1 MVRQLRIDGPGV
13 LHHVHNRGAR
23 RQAVFLDDRDRRSFL
38 SLLAEALSRHDGELH
53 AYCLMGNHFHLLL
66 RTKDGSLDRIMQLAM
81 SRFVRGFNE
90 RHGFDGPLFTDRY
103 SSHPVT
109 DDRYAI
115 ALFRYIHRNPA
126 DIPGVDIAAYRWSS
140 LRAFLDPRQRPAWLK
155 TDMGLAYFGG
165 DRSAFA
171 HFVLDDESHVN
182 GVDHDRVALQSS
194 GTDNSRQSALAD
206 DLAQLVALTSAISGY
221 AEETLRG
228 SAVGTPSPER
238 ALLCELATSLLV
250 ATPDDLA
257 AALGCPDPDSLGSM
271 ARRSES
277 LRSHRPHL
285 DVVAAAVAAEWR
297 RHRGERNRNVA

>member
-38 SLLAEALSRHDGELH
+38 ALLADALSRHDGELH
-53 AYCLMGNHFHLLL
+53 AYCLMDNHFHLLL

-90 RHGFDGPLFTDRY
+90 RHSYDGPLFTDRY

-115 ALFRYIHRNPA
+115 ALFRYIHRNPT

-155 TDMGLAYFGG
+155 TDMGLAYFRN
-165 DRSAFA
+165 DRGAFA
-171 HFVLDDESHVN
+171 DFVLDDGSDPNE
-182 GVDHDRVALQSS
+182 GEQDHGSQRTS
-194 GTDNSRQSALAD
+194 GTDSARPSAVADQLAR
-206 DLAQLVALTSAISGY
+206 LIALTSAISGY
-221 AEETLRG
+221 PEEALTATAAG
-228 SAVGTPSPER
+228 APSPER
-238 ALLCELATSLLV
+238 ALLCELATSFLE

-257 AALGCPDPDSLGSM
+257 GLLGHPDSDSLRSM
-271 ARRSES
+271 TRRSES
-277 LRSHRPHL
+277 LRTRRPDL
-285 DVVAAAVAAEWR
+285 DVVAAAVTAEWAHHEGTPD
-297 RHRGERNRNVA
+297 RHVA